1 MKRATLDGILRAR
14 ADKRAVVLVT
24 RLDGGEQTLVERAD
38 AIEDAALRDAVTRA
52 LAADDASAVDAA
64 AGRTFVH
71 PFNPPLRLAIV
82 GAVHIGEALAAV
94 ARLAG
99 YDVTIVDPRE
109 AFARPERFAGW
120 NVVRAWPDDALASMK
135 LDHRTAV
142 VTLTHDPKIDDPALR
157 AALRSDVF
165 YIGSLGSGKT
175 HAARL
180 RRLAESGFSEAELA
194 RIHGPVGLKI
204 GARSPAE
211 IAISIVA
218 QMTARLR
225 GVAA

>member
-1 MKRATLDGILRAR
+1 MKRATLDAILRAR

-24 RLDGGEQTLVERAD
+24 RLDDGEQTLVERAD
-38 AIEDAALRDAVTRA
+38 AIEDAALRDAVARA
-52 LAADDASAVDAA
+52 FATDDAFAVDAA
-64 AGRTFVH
+64 TGRAFVQ

-99 YDVTIVDPRE
+99 YDVTIIDPRE
-109 AFARPERFAGW
+109 AFAHRERFTGW
-120 NVVRAWPDDALASMK
+120 NVVRSWPDEALAAMK
-135 LDHRTAV
+135 LDHRAAV

-180 RRLAESGFSEAELA
+180 RRLAEGGFSEADLA

-211 IAISIVA
+211 IAVSILA

-225 GVAA
+225 GAAA